1 MRSLLGYMPFQQYN
15 EQRQRPLS
23 SRQEDDDIR
32 EQPPDPESQSVS
44 FRERFYFYGT
54 DGSLNTR
61 QRLEASARARNAT
74 CCGFRALNEALGRVS
89 GDDG

>member
-61 QRLEASARARNAT
+61 QRLEAPQEPGMQHAVA
-74 CCGFRALNEALGRVS
+74 S
-89 GDDG
+89 GH